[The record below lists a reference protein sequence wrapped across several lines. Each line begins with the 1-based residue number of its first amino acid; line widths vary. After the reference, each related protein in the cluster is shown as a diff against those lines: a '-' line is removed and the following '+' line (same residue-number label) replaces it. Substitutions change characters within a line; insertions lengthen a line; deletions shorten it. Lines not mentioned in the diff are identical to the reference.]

1 MFRTPYNFLLTSED
15 MEVNTLP
22 SLAVPDQSLSVRE
35 IFERYRTGAP
45 LDIVSR
51 YIDGEETGF
60 EDLSCLDS
68 PDCDLVDVYEEAEQL
83 DAARRARSQKKPAQ
97 HKPSP
102 QGDGAPPPGSEAE
115 AGQGPAGQN
124 A

>member
-1 MFRTPYNFLLTSED
+1 MFRTPYNFSLTSED

-51 YIDGEETGF
+51 YSSDLETDF
-60 EDLSCLDS
+60 DDLSCVDDPS
-68 PDCDLVDVYEEAEQL
+68 CDLVDVYEEIELMQEKSRDRRQRNEALAE
-83 DAARRARSQKKPAQ
+83 SQPVSHDPAST
-97 HKPSP
+97 PTDTP
-102 QGDGAPPPGSEAE
+102 VDE
-115 AGQGPAGQN
+115 
-124 A
+124 